1 MTFHHKKRVQKH
13 NFSVEVLSE
22 LSNQASQVLTSMQ
35 VALGFVMAINTA
47 LLALLV
53 NIGQTINSN
62 CAIELGR
69 AVKITDA
76 CKALLCIPN
85 IIPWAACTVFAYIG
99 GRTNLAALEMHM
111 HMNVSY

>member
-35 VALGFVMAINTA
+35 VALGFVMAFNTA

-53 NIGQTINSN
+53 NS
-62 CAIELGR
+62 
-69 AVKITDA
+69 
-76 CKALLCIPN
+76 
-85 IIPWAACTVFAYIG
+85 
-99 GRTNLAALEMHM
+99 H
-111 HMNVSY
+111 